1 MKLKFQRLYRTLI
14 THVDPGNIISSLY
27 QDGVI
32 TLDETTALQRIRE
45 DPKQQCVELLL
56 KLENKSKNQQA
67 FVKLY
72 AAIRGESEL
81 QWLVD
86 SIDNVSRREIVHLV
100 QQQYSNEPGE

>member
-1 MKLKFQRLYRTLI
+1 MLKLKFQRLYRTLI
-14 THVDPGNIISSLY
+14 TDVDPGNIISSLY

-32 TLDETTALQRIRE
+32 TIDETTALQRIRE
-45 DPKQQCVELLL
+45 DPKQQCVELLR
-56 KLENKSKNQQA
+56 KLNKSKNQQA

-86 SIDNVSRREIVHLV
+86 NVSRREIVHLV